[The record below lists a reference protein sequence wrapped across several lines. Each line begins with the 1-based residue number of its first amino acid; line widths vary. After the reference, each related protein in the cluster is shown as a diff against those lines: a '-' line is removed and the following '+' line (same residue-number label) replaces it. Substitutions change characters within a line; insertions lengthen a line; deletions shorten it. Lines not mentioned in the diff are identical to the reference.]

1 MKKLTVYFVP
11 FILLL
16 LISTSCSENSEQPTT
31 APSSSN
37 SSSLYKNTETAAI
50 PGGQFGKLGIV
61 GKIFSKNEAD
71 ILFGK
76 VKSSLTISVDEL
88 NAAIAK
94 GNQYILFT
102 IKDGQVVIRNER
114 RQHLSSERVSLMQDE
129 ILYIYSK
136 SMVKDLLK
144 AKKSS
149 LSLAK
154 STAEAVAVEARDG
167 VLTLSYN
174 ALTLEQSTVCPP
186 FCDI

>member
-37 SSSLYKNTETAAI
+37 SSALYKNTETAAI
-50 PGGQFGKLGIV
+50 PGGQFGKLGLV

-76 VKSSLTISVDEL
+76 VKNSLTISVDEL
-88 NAAIAK
+88 NAAIDK

-102 IKDGQVVIRNER
+102 LKDGKIVIRNEKK
-114 RQHLSSERVSLMQDE
+114 QHLSNERVNLKQDE
-129 ILYIYSK
+129 TLYIYSK
-136 SMVKDLLK
+136 SMVKELLK
-144 AKKSS
+144 AKRSS

-154 STAEAVAVEARDG
+154 STAAAVAVELRDG
-167 VLTLSYN
+167 VLTLTYGD
-174 ALTLEQSTVCPP
+174 ATLEQATVCPP
-186 FCDI
+186 FCSV